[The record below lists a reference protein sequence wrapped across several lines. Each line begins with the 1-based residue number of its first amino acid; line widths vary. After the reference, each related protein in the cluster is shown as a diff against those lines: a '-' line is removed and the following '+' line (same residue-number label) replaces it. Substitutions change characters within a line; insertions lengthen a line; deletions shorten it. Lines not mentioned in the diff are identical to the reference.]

1 MSLVSCLEALGQ
13 QAYFSFRALKSLP
26 QALLARPGALLVQLQ
41 QIFLGALPLALVAG
55 SAVGAVIWMHGRQP
69 LRNVGGPE
77 AESVLPQ
84 ALALIV
90 VLELAPIV
98 AGLIVAGRTGSGLAA
113 ELGSMRQTEQIDAL
127 EMLGLS
133 PWRELIGPRVLAC
146 MIALPLLTMFI
157 TTAALLTGLLAG
169 NLSVTQYQVAS
180 LKQLHLRDVIP
191 ALLKTV
197 AFGFLIGSTGC
208 YQGMKAEGGTEGVGR
223 AATRGVVMSILWVL
237 IADVLLVLLTQ
248 MIPRK

>member
-1 MSLVSCLEALGQ
+1 
-13 QAYFSFRALKSLP
+13 
-26 QALLARPGALLVQLQ
+26 
-41 QIFLGALPLALVAG
+41 
-55 SAVGAVIWMHGRQP
+55 
-69 LRNVGGPE
+69 
-77 AESVLPQ
+77 
-84 ALALIV
+84 
-90 VLELAPIV
+90 
-98 AGLIVAGRTGSGLAA
+98 
-113 ELGSMRQTEQIDAL
+113 
-127 EMLGLS
+127 
-133 PWRELIGPRVLAC
+133 